1 MGNSGFGKK
10 KTVLLLRWLVIIITS
25 YLLLFSRGGVS
36 LLSPQAF
43 IIYTLL
49 LSNLVLTGIPET
61 VFSKKW
67 FDYLFVL
74 LDTVSVSAAIY
85 MTGNSSSEFYL
96 VYFLVIIAT
105 TFSSDLRTIIRNT
118 AIVSVVYTIMLL
130 QSRDIEAVIYNE
142 EIMLRPPFLFIM
154 SLFYGYLAEQTR
166 VHSSKNVD
174 LEAEKRKLE
183 ILLEITK
190 SVSSTLDIKEVLRII
205 VTKVAGYIQADRCS
219 IILTDGHQKHGYV
232 VASHDAPEI
241 DRLQIDLEKYPEINK
256 AIDSKDVVV
265 INDITIDPLMNEV
278 RGLLKEINIKS
289 LLVIPI
295 VYQEEIIGTLLLK
308 VRRKTHEFTPEEI
321 KFCQVVANTSA
332 NALKNAQLYEQIRLQ
347 AKTDGLT
354 KLLNHRSFLESY
366 QEEVMRANR
375 TQKPFSILM
384 IDVDNF
390 KSINDSYGHQH
401 GDKILSEL
409 AQCLKDNTRG
419 IDVVARY
426 GGDEFICLLPEAAQ
440 DQGLLVAN
448 RIMKKMRER
457 FKEGEVSISMGLA
470 TYFYHTDDSAM
481 LLRLADQAMYL
492 AKYKGG
498 DQIFAFDHSDTQ
510 DLRAWNKKVFE
521 TFFVMKT
528 LSRFDDGREVASD
541 LTEQL
546 KKMLSADS
554 SPRSLYEVVTSLSSA
569 LDARDHYT
577 NGHSERVI
585 EYAKQIAAELG
596 MSMQQQE
603 ELVYLCLL
611 HDIGKIGIPDHIL
624 NKPGKLTKEEFEI
637 MKRHAEIGERIISPL
652 EALKNLKPLIRHHQ
666 EYYDG
671 KGYPDSLSGEAIPIA
686 CRILSVVDTFDAMT
700 TDRPYRK
707 ALPIES
713 AMAELRR
720 CAGTQFDPAIVD
732 KFISILDKE
741 GVGLKTNT
749 SGSL

>member
-1 MGNSGFGKK
+1 MNNSGLGKK

-25 YLLLFSRGGVS
+25 FLMLFSRGRVS
-36 LLSPQAF
+36 LLSSQTF
-43 IIYTLL
+43 IICTLL
-49 LSNLVLTGIPET
+49 LSNLVLTYIPEH

-67 FDYLFVL
+67 FDYVFVMM
-74 LDTVSVSAAIY
+74 DTVFVSLGIY
-85 MTGNSSSEFYL
+85 MTGDSSSEFYL

-118 AIVSVVYTIMLL
+118 AIVSVVYTIMLFHNRQL
-130 QSRDIEAVIYNE
+130 EAVIHDE
-142 EIMLRPPFLFIM
+142 GIMLRPPFLFIM

-166 VHSSKNVD
+166 THYSKTVD

-190 SVSSTLDIKEVLRII
+190 SVSSTLDIKEVLGII
-205 VTKVAGYIQADRCS
+205 VNKVAGYIHVDRCS
-219 IILTDGHQKHGYV
+219 IILTDGQQKHGYV

-241 DRLQIDLEKYPEINK
+241 DRLEIDLEKYPEIFK
-256 AIDSKDVVV
+256 ALKSNEVVV
-265 INDITIDPLMNEV
+265 INDITAEPLMSNV
-278 RGLLKEINIKS
+278 RELLDQINIKS

-295 VYQEEIIGTLLLK
+295 AYQEEVIGTLFLK
-308 VRRKTHEFTPEEI
+308 IRRKTHEFSTEEI

-332 NALKNAQLYEQIRLQ
+332 NALKNAQLYEQIKLQ

-366 QEEVMRANR
+366 QEEVLRSKR
-375 TQKPFSILM
+375 TNNPFSILM

-390 KSINDSYGHQH
+390 KSINDSYGHQE
-401 GDKILSEL
+401 GDSILYEL
-409 AQCLKDNTRG
+409 AQCLKDNTRA
-419 IDVVARY
+419 IDIVARY
-426 GGDEFICLLPEAAQ
+426 GGDEFICLLPEASY

-457 FKEGEVSISMGLA
+457 FKEGNRGVSISIGMA
-470 TYFYHTDDSAM
+470 TYFYHTDDSTV
-481 LLRLADQAMYL
+481 LLQLSDQAMYL

-498 DQIFAFDHSDTQ
+498 DQIFAFDPADTQ
-510 DLRAWNKKVFE
+510 NLRSWNKKVFE

-528 LSRFDDGREVASD
+528 LSRFDNSREITMD

-546 KKMLSADS
+546 KKMLSIDS
-554 SPRSLYEVVTSLSSA
+554 SPQSLYEIVTSLSSA

-585 EYAKQIAAELG
+585 EYAKGIANEVG

-624 NKPGKLTKEEFEI
+624 NKPGRLTPEEFEI
-637 MKRHAEIGERIISPL
+637 MKRHAEIGEKIISPL

-671 KGYPDSLSGEAIPIA
+671 RGYPDGLSCEAIPLS

-707 ALPIES
+707 ALPMEAAIG
-713 AMAELRR
+713 ELRR
-720 CAGTQFDPAIVD
+720 FAGTQFDPNIVEI
-732 KFISILDKE
+732 FIKIFEKE
-741 GVGLKTNT
+741 EAAVK
-749 SGSL
+749 SSA